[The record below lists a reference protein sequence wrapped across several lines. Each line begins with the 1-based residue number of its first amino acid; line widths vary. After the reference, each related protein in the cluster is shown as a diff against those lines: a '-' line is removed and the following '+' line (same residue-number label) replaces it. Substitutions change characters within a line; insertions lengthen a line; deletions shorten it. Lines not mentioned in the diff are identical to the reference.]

1 MKIYESGENYLET
14 IYMLRRSRG
23 YVRAVDISNELGYS
37 KPTVSVAMKKFREE
51 GYITVDGDGHIELT
65 DKGQEIAEKIF
76 ERHNCLGEMLMYM
89 GVDKE
94 TAYEDACRI
103 EHYISDKSFRCLQK
117 FFQEN
122 VKKG

>member
-76 ERHNCLGEMLMYM
+76 ERHNCLGEMLMHM

-103 EHYISDKSFRCLQK
+103 EHYISEKSFRCLQK
-117 FFQEN
+117 YFQETI
-122 VKKG
+122 KKQ